1 MENERPKSF
10 EQLIRQSDLPVLVD
24 FWAEWCGACKM
35 MSPTLHE
42 IAKAN
47 KGRLLTIKVNVE
59 KQKGVANKYNISG
72 IPTLILFKKG
82 EVAKRWSGALSFQVL
97 QDELNRNL

>member
-10 EQLIRQSDLPVLVD
+10 EQLILQSELPVLVD

-35 MSPTLHE
+35 MSPTLQE

-59 KQKGVANKYNISG
+59 KQRGVANKYQISG

-82 EVAKRWSGALSFQVL
+82 QIIKRWSGALPFQML